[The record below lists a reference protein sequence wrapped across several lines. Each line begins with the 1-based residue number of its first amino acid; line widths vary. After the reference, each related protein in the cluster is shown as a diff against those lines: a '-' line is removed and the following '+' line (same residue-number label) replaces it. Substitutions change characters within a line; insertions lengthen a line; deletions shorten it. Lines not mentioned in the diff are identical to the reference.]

1 VTLAV
6 RTSTI
11 RSRSRRTPAA
21 AAGGSAGYRQAIRA
35 EWTKLATLRST
46 KWTLAVATA
55 GAFLVTFLSCHNVLH
70 HSRQW
75 YQGFDPTNQ
84 ALSGLAVAILAFG
97 VLGVLAVT
105 GEYGTGTIR
114 SSLAAIP
121 RRDTL
126 LAAKVTVVGALTLL
140 VGEVLAFGTFFLGQA
155 IMGGGGAPTAALDQA
170 GVLQAVG
177 LSGAALALFALLGL
191 GLGTIIRHT
200 AGGIAAFAAVT
211 LLPALIL
218 NKISEHLTR
227 FGPANMF
234 ANSIAAVVPNP
245 DTFSPVV
252 SFLLLG
258 VYAVA
263 ILVVGATVLIRRDA

>member
-1 VTLAV
+1 MTIAV
-6 RTSTI
+6 PIAATDTD
-11 RSRSRRTPAA
+11 TVPAGRA
-21 AAGGSAGYRQAIRA
+21 RQAGFRQAVRA

-46 KWTLAVATA
+46 KWTLTVAVVGALFVTA
-55 GAFLVTFLSCHNVLH
+55 LSTHSVLH

-84 ALSGLAVAILAFG
+84 ALSGLAVVILAFG

-140 VGEVLAFGTFFLGQA
+140 VGEVISFATFFLGQA
-155 IMGGGGAPTAALDQA
+155 IMSGGGAPTAALDQP
-170 GVLQAVG
+170 GVLRAVA
-177 LSGAALALFALLGL
+177 LSGAALPLFALLGL
-191 GLGTIIRHT
+191 GLGTIVRHT
-200 AGGIAAFAAVT
+200 AGGIAAFAAVV
-211 LLPALIL
+211 LLPPLIFS
-218 NKISEHLTR
+218 KISEHLTR
-227 FGPANMF
+227 LGPANMF
-234 ANSIAAVVPNP
+234 ASSIAAVVPN
-245 DTFSPVV
+245 TSYFSAPV

-258 VYAVA
+258 VYVVVA
-263 ILVVGATVLIRRDA
+263 LGVGAAFLIRRDA